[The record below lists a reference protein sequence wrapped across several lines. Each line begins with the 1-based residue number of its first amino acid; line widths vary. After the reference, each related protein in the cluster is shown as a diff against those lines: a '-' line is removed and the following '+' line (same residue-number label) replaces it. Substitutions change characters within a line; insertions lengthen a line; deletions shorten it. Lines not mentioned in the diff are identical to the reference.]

1 MADRRTFADA
11 FNYLLYDG
19 RQTIDPDALRPL
31 DTTIT
36 GIPFGADGV
45 DTPVQRFRD
54 ELKYLTL
61 MEDGSAVYL
70 LLGIENQ
77 SDVNYAMPVKDMV
90 YDALQYAA
98 QVEKTARTHRE
109 RQKAAGQTAH
119 QTTTEETGA
128 AGQTARQMTIKE
140 TGVNRQSAHQ
150 TTAEETE
157 TAGQTIRQMTI
168 EETGVNR
175 QSARRATAEE
185 TGAAGQS
192 VFQTLTGDAKKN
204 RVSSGEYLTGFYKSD
219 RLVPVITLVVFFSA
233 EPWDGP
239 RSIHDMFSVDDPRIL
254 SFVPDYRINL
264 IAPGEM
270 SDEEL
275 GKFATNLREVLLFI
289 KHSKDKDRLHALVSE
304 NHRFRSVEG
313 TAAKVIRT
321 ITGSELKFSD
331 EGEEESDMCKAL
343 EDMRNDALAEGRTLG
358 IAEGRTLGRAEGRAE
373 GKAEGRTLGKAESIL
388 ELLTYLPGMISESLR
403 ASILGERDSD
413 TLSNYL
419 RLAATSSSVE
429 EFSSQLS

>member
-45 DTPVQRFRD
+45 DAPVQRFRD

-98 QVEKTARTHRE
+98 QVEKTARAHRE
-109 RQKAAGQTAH
+109 RWKIARQAVRQTS
-119 QTTTEETGA
+119 TEETKANKQA
-128 AGQTARQMTIKE
+128 AHRT
-140 TGVNRQSAHQ
+140 
-150 TTAEETE
+150 
-157 TAGQTIRQMTI
+157 TI
-168 EETGVNR
+168 EETGTVR
-175 QSARRATAEE
+175 QPA
-185 TGAAGQS
+185 
-192 VFQTLTGDAKKN
+192 FQTPTGNVEKSK
-204 RVSSGEYLTGFYKSD
+204 VSSGEYLTGFYKSD

-239 RSIHDMFSVDDPRIL
+239 RCIHDMFSVDDPRIL

-275 GKFATNLREVLLFI
+275 GKFATSLREVLLFI

-304 NHRFRSVEG
+304 DHRFRSVEG

-321 ITGSELKFSD
+321 VTGSELKFSD

-358 IAEGRTLGRAEGRAE
+358 IAEGRTLGIAEGRAE
-373 GKAEGRTLGKAESIL
+373 GRTLGRAESIL
-388 ELLTYLPGMISESLR
+388 ELLTYLPGIISENLR
-403 ASILGERDSD
+403 ASILAERDND